1 MYIYIGQ
8 TNDNIIKVGISSR
21 NIRIR
26 EKEIQKYYKYN
37 DFKMVKCVDIDT
49 EDNIAKQIEFITR
62 GFIMTL
68 MEGLTLIGDDFI
80 MCDTADQKDIIM
92 DMFECAIYEIVKGY
106 RAVGLV
112 HSITIVPME
121 TIPYVSMFDK
131 IQALKNEYK

>member
-1 MYIYIGQ
+1 MYIYIGY
-8 TNDNIIKVGISSR
+8 TSDNIVKVGISSR

-26 EKEIQKYYKYN
+26 EKEIRKYYKYK
-37 DFKMVKCVDIDT
+37 DFTIVKCVDMDT
-49 EDNIAKQIEFITR
+49 EDNIAKQIEFVTR

-80 MCDTADQKDIIM
+80 VCNTTDQKDIII

-112 HSITIVPME
+112 HSITIIPID
-121 TIPYVSMFDK
+121 TIPHISMFDK
-131 IQALKNEYK
+131 IQALYNEYK